1 MRKEKKKAKVIISA
15 VILLSVTL
23 LAVKVFM
30 SLRNSFFRIVERPI
44 FVLTTGSL
52 DVFVFSFQGKE
63 GLFLNF
69 AKKEPVSATRGFG
82 AYELGKIYSLGELD
96 KKGGELLSETMQNNF
111 YMPIFGYFYDKSG
124 YDYKKA
130 SVKEGIFY
138 IFKQS
143 LKGAIKTNLNKT
155 DLLILL
161 WRSRKIDGSMTKTR
175 EYQGEIADFF
185 KDRNLRKESLA
196 IEVLNSTGHFG
207 LAQKVSFLLEN
218 AGARVVRNADADE
231 KIEKCL
237 LIYRSDCLGKYSL
250 LWLAETF
257 GCDQQFNPDAGR
269 ADVSL
274 IIGEQYWQMLN
285 EKW

>member
-237 LIYRSDCLGKYSL
+237 LIYRSDCLKIL
-250 LWLAETF
+250 
-257 GCDQQFNPDAGR
+257 
-269 ADVSL
+269 
-274 IIGEQYWQMLN
+274 
-285 EKW
+285 